1 MIQPDEEILKAILN
15 LEGDPN
21 WEVIKKKWFR
31 KSLSET
37 IGPHELGYTKGMQDQ
52 IISLMD
58 SIEGARESLSLIDKR
73 KPRSK

>member
-15 LEGDPN
+15 LEGNPN
-21 WEVIKKKWFR
+21 WDVIRKKWFR

-37 IGPHELGYTKGMQDQ
+37 LGPHETVYTKGMQDQ

-58 SIEGARESLSLIDKR
+58 NIEGAREAFSLIERR
-73 KPRSK
+73 KPRK